1 MSGEA
6 AALRV
11 LVSNMKAR
19 MEMISRSHR
28 ERDPSVLTQVMEKQR
43 ERGGQGKEYKKS
55 EKVRK
60 VMRIGRIGRIGLVST
75 RAASLSRFGESVQ
88 KVKRPSYRG
97 VGKCR
102 KLG

>member
-6 AALRV
+6 VALRV

-60 VMRIGRIGRIGLVST
+60 VMRIGRIGLVST